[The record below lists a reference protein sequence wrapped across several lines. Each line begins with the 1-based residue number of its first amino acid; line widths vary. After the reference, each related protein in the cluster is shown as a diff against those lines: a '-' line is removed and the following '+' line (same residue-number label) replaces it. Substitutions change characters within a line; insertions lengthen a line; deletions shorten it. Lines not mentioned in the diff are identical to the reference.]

1 MEVSGVYRA
10 VCARWRLSAGT
21 EYTVMNKTG
30 LFPVLV
36 RLNLEKKVGQKKKV
50 NKHTITNCG
59 TCFRGNIV

>member
-1 MEVSGVYRA
+1 MPGIVQ
-10 VCARWRLSAGT
+10 GT